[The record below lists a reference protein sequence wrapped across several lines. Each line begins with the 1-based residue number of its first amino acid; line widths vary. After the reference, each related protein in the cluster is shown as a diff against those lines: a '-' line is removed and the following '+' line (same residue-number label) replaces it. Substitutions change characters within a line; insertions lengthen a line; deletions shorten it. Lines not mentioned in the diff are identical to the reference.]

1 MPADAPP
8 PPWPDIK
15 DVVAAMNAHVEALA
29 HDLLPAGKRNGNY
42 YSVGSLSG
50 ESGGSLYIT
59 LNGPRRGHW
68 KDAATGEIGD
78 ALDLLTQCRF
88 AGDKRAGYLGALD
101 WLGIPYPGA
110 SPQRQERQARPEPP
124 PQGED
129 TREKF
134 QQVAKQRWHEARPS
148 IVDTPVDAY
157 LMGRGIDIRQLL
169 RVPGALRFHGDLWN
183 NDVKLRLPAMV
194 AAIHGPDGTHQAT
207 HRTWLERT
215 GGGWIKARLPRN
227 KMVLGQFPGGSIRL
241 ARGASNKPL
250 KDAPAGDP
258 VVIAEG
264 IESALSIAIA
274 VPEVR
279 VLCAVSQG
287 NMASVWLPE
296 QIGAVIL
303 AIDND
308 TKPAAQAAAQRIVER
323 YLDRGCNVR
332 VARSPVGNDFNDAL
346 TGWG

>member
-1 MPADAPP
+1 MLADAPP

-15 DVVAAMNAHVEALA
+15 DVVAAMNAHIEALA
-29 HDLLPAGKRNGNY
+29 RDLLPAGKRHGGWWC
-42 YSVGSLSG
+42 VGSLAG
-50 ESGGSLYIT
+50 EPGGSLIIRLT
-59 LNGPRRGHW
+59 GDRRGHW
-68 KDAATGEIGD
+68 QDKATGEAGD
-78 ALDLLTQCRF
+78 ALGLLTQCRF
-88 AGDKRAGYLGALD
+88 GGDTKAGYRGACDYLGL
-101 WLGIPYPGA
+101 PYPDA
-110 SPQRQERQARPEPP
+110 PPQQQRQPRPPPP

-129 TREKF
+129 TRERYRM
-134 QQVAKQRWHEARPS
+134 VAQQRWLEARAS

-157 LMGRGIDIRQLL
+157 LMGRGIDIRKLP
-169 RVPGALRFHGDLWN
+169 RVPGALRFHGDLFN
-183 NDVKLRLPAMV
+183 SDTRLRLPAMV

-227 KMVLGQFPGGSIRL
+227 KMVLGDFPGGSIRL
-241 ARGASNKPL
+241 ARGASNRAL

-287 NMASVWLPE
+287 NMASVWLPD
-296 QIGAVIL
+296 QIGTVIL

-308 TKPAAQAAAQRIVER
+308 IKPAAKIAAQRIVDR
-323 YLDRGCNVR
+323 YLERGCDVR
-332 VARSPVGNDFNDAL
+332 TARSPVGNDFNDAL